1 MRTNRNRDNLAV
13 VACPESD
20 PPHARDNRRIQADP
34 GIRTSLISR
43 FNVAVRHLET
53 LLGHLRRCC
62 ERLPDKRRGINTT
75 YPIADIGMAAFSI
88 FFMQSPSFLAYQRQL
103 SDGHGRSNCETLFGL
118 SKIPSDNHIRDMLD
132 PAEPASLYPVFPK
145 VLAELRQAG
154 GLAAFRRPGGHILIA
169 LDGTEYFCSDTIH
182 CARCSTRLRANGKIQ
197 YHHTMLAASLVA
209 PGHNQVVPLEPEF
222 ITPQDGAE
230 KQDCESRAA
239 RRWLEAHGAQ
249 YAPLKPIYLGDDL
262 FSNQPLCEAVSAAK
276 GHFIF
281 TCKPS
286 SHKLIGEYLQ
296 GVGLPTH
303 TVPVKHGRKT
313 FTHRFRWMNGVPLR
327 DGKDA
332 LKVNWFEIEIRDPTG
347 DITYRNS
354 YITDL
359 AVNRRTVAELTASG
373 RSRWKIENETFNVLK
388 TGGYHLE
395 HNYGHGKK
403 NLAALLVTLNLLAF
417 AFHTLCD
424 HADEMWRT
432 ARAKAGSRVQFFGR
446 MLAATSFLVFP
457 DWRDLALTLAFA
469 KPPPRPG

>member
-1 MRTNRNRDNLAV
+1 MQRL
-13 VACPESD
+13 ES
-20 PPHARDNRRIQADP
+20 
-34 GIRTSLISR
+34 
-43 FNVAVRHLET
+43 
-53 LLGHLRRCC
+53 LLGHLRQCC

-103 SDGHGRSNCETLFGL
+103 SEGHGLSNCETLFGL

-132 PAEPASLYPVFPK
+132 PADPALLYPVFPK
-145 VLAELRQAG
+145 VLAELEQSG

-182 CARCSTRLRANGKIQ
+182 CAQCSTRRRSNGKVQ
-197 YHHTMLAASLVA
+197 DHHTMLAASLVA

-222 ITPQDGAE
+222 IVPQDGAE

-239 RRWLEAHGAQ
+239 RRWLGAHGAQ
-249 YAPLKPIYLGDDL
+249 YAHLKPIYLGDDL
-262 FSNQPLCEAVSAAK
+262 FSNQPICQAVLDAG

-286 SHKLIGEYLQ
+286 SHKTIQEYIA
-296 GVGLPTH
+296 GVRLPTRI
-303 TVPVKHGRKT
+303 VQVMHGRKR
-313 FTHRFRWMNGVPLR
+313 FTHRFRWMTGVPLR
-327 DGKDA
+327 DTRDA
-332 LKVNWFEIEIRDPTG
+332 LKVNWFEIEIRNPEG

-354 YITDL
+354 FITDRR
-359 AVNRRTVAELTASG
+359 VNRANVADHAASG
-373 RSRWKIENETFNVLK
+373 RSRWKVENETFNVLK

-403 NLAALLVTLNLLAF
+403 NLSALLVTLNLLAF
-417 AFHTLCD
+417 AFHTVCD
-424 HADEMWRT
+424 QAEETWRK

-446 MLAATSFLVFP
+446 LLAATSFLIFP
-457 DWRDLALTLAFA
+457 DWEDLALTLAFA
-469 KPPPRPG
+469 KPPPTPH